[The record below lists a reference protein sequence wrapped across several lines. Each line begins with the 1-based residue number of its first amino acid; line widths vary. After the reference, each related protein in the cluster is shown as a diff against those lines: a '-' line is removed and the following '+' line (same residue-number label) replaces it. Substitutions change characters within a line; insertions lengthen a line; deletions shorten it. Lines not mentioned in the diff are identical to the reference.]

1 MLYQATC
8 EFDAAHAVFKPSE
21 PLQLAEDRL
30 NLQDNIANAANAL
43 KTRQATAETRQANA
57 EQYRTKELR
66 RFKLK
71 WDDDMAVLIESLRAI
86 EKEEQ
91 TFLSSSKSLLETV
104 RKKNNIEGTV
114 EHQEMIK
121 TRRKK
126 VETEL
131 AYQSFDELLHV
142 ISVAGALFTTPLRY
156 TVSMVS
162 GKLLKISK
170 IEIDGYWSSMAKD
183 GKLSAHITA
192 VLGFVS
198 VVLDVTFDIGDIVGF
213 FKELWTEIGKVM
225 NSVGGTI
232 KHFVEEGLKVAE
244 AGFDIAL
251 LEGKKFVQ
259 DVEQVLDKAEDLIVG
274 LRKDVVDTAGHAADE
289 VQKIVAEAD
298 KALDKAGDAIVGFGN
313 NVSRTA
319 NDFVD
324 NADRA
329 LTTALNDTQHLA
341 QDSAETIVHGVEDL
355 QHGAETV
362 AQEIEH
368 TATNAANEVGDAF
381 HHAADET
388 VHLANKAGEVI
399 GDAFSDI
406 GRGFT
411 SFWRH

>member
-1 MLYQATC
+1 MYQATC

-21 PLQLAEDRL
+21 PLQLTEDKL

-43 KTRQATAETRQANA
+43 KTHQATAETRQANVQ
-57 EQYRTKELR
+57 QYRSKELR
-66 RFKLK
+66 RFKVK
-71 WDDDMAVLIESLRAI
+71 SDDDMAVLIENLRAI
-86 EKEEQ
+86 EKEEE

-104 RKKNNIEGTV
+104 RKKNNIGDTV

-121 TRRKK
+121 TRRKRG
-126 VETEL
+126 EAEL

-142 ISVAGALFTTPLRY
+142 ISVGGALFTKPLRY
-156 TVSMVS
+156 TVSLVS

-192 VLGFVS
+192 VLGFVA
-198 VVLDVTFDIGDIVGF
+198 VVFNVTFDIGDIVGF
-213 FKELWTEIGKVM
+213 FKELWTEIGKVI

-251 LEGKKFVQ
+251 VEGKKFVQ
-259 DVEQVLDKAEDLIVG
+259 DAEQVLDKAEDLIVG
-274 LRKDVVDTAGHAADE
+274 LGKDVVDTGGHAADE
-289 VQKIVAEAD
+289 VQKFVTEVD
-298 KALDKAGDAIVGFGN
+298 KTLDKAGDAIVGFGN

-329 LTTALNDTQHLA
+329 LTTTLDDSRHFA
-341 QDSAETIVHGVEDL
+341 QDSAEKIVHVAEDF

-362 AQEIEH
+362 AHEVEH
-368 TATNAANEVGDAF
+368 TAINAANEVGDAF

-388 VHLANKAGEVI
+388 VNIANKAGEVL

-406 GRGFT
+406 GHGIT
-411 SFWRH
+411 NFWRH